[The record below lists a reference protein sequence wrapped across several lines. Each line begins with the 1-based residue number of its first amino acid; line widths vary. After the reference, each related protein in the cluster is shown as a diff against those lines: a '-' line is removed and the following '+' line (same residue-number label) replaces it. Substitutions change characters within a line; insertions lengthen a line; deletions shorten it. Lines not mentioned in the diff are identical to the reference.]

1 MKTSK
6 RLSINLAP
14 LFSTTNNNSSV
25 DLSKLNLRYKNSQI
39 SNRNSSNLEAYINN
53 CFCYPF
59 FSFLEI
65 KNDD

>member
-6 RLSINLAP
+6 RLSIYLAP
-14 LFSTTNNNSSV
+14 LFSTTNNKSSV

-53 CFCYPF
+53 CFLLPF
-59 FSFLEI
+59 LFLFGD
-65 KNDD
+65 KK

>member
-6 RLSINLAP
+6 RLSIYLAP
-14 LFSTTNNNSSV
+14 LFSTTNNKNSV

-53 CFCYPF
+53 YILLPF
-59 FSFLEI
+59 LFLFGD
-65 KNDD
+65 KK